1 MKKFL
6 ELDFDMHA
14 LYIMIFGAVLSVL
27 FRQPMY
33 AVFHW
38 IFVLL
43 FLLQSALFSRR
54 STKWKRFFLSVLIT
68 ATIAGFGAL
77 LSCILRS

>member
-14 LYIMIFGAVLSVL
+14 LFMMVFGAVFAIL
-27 FRQPMY
+27 FRQPLY
-33 AVFHW
+33 AVFLW
-38 IFVLL
+38 IFVLF
-43 FLLQSALFSRR
+43 FLLQSALFSHR
-54 STKWKRFFLSVLIT
+54 STKWKHFFLSVLIT

-77 LSCILRS
+77 LSWILRS